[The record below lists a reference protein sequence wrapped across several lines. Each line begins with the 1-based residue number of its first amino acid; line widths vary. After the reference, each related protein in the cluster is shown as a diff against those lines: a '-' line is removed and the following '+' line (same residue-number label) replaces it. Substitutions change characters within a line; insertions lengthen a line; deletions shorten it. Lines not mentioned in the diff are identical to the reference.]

1 MRNSCSK
8 RSVMRESSTGDLEL
22 RYFRIESRHQRPAMA
37 ARSRNGLSE
46 RRPSPQWPLALAN
59 QAAVGAANQKRLELR
74 QSALLGRGEECGEET
89 PLFCRI
95 HGRVLAI
102 GDMLPGAG
110 HELAGIGFFESKDVR
125 DLTI

>member
-1 MRNSCSK
+1 MGSFYNGT
-8 RSVMRESSTGDLEL
+8 SS
-22 RYFRIESRHQRPAMA
+22 FA
-37 ARSRNGLSE
+37 
-46 RRPSPQWPLALAN
+46 RRPSPRWPLALSN
-59 QAAVGAANQKRLELR
+59 RAVGAANQKRLECR
-74 QSALLGRGEECGEET
+74 QSTLLGRGKERGEEA

-95 HGRVLAI
+95 HGRVLTI

>member
-1 MRNSCSK
+1 
-8 RSVMRESSTGDLEL
+8 
-22 RYFRIESRHQRPAMA
+22 MA

-46 RRPSPQWPLALAN
+46 PRPSASWPLALSNLAVRPAN
-59 QAAVGAANQKRLELR
+59 QERLELR

-95 HGRVLAI
+95 HGRVLTI
-102 GDMLPGAG
+102 GDMLPGAAP
-110 HELAGIGFFESKDVR
+110 ELAGIGFFESKHVR